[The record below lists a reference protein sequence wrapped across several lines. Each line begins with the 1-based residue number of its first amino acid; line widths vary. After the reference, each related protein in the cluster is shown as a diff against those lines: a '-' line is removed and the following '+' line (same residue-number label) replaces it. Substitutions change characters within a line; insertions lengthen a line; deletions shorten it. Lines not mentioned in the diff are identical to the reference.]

1 LRALVAAKIILLG
14 DVPIRTILYAVLV
27 VGSSDRRTHKEFAP
41 MRSRPLAALASIALM
56 GLAQEKVRA
65 SWFAKYT
72 S

>member
-1 LRALVAAKIILLG
+1 
-14 DVPIRTILYAVLV
+14 
-27 VGSSDRRTHKEFAP
+27 